1 MELTPPSHTEAATGA
16 QIVRGAQALA
26 ELPAIDAR
34 VARLARLAAD
44 ERLAAWLQLKL
55 GITGFAV
62 ASGQTAGI
70 AEPGWIDLSH
80 GFAHA
85 SIAIDLS
92 RHPALASVAVDSA
105 SPQAR
110 LSGAIRHA
118 DTDAANQGDLALR
131 NAVAAILLTPLT
143 DHLAEI
149 GLPDVRVNGLR
160 RCCAQDDPRAALSV
174 SFRLGERRIDCEL
187 GRLDDACVEA
197 IAACLARQRVPLARH
212 TSTIPVPGRLIVGA
226 KTYRIAALR
235 TLRPGDVLLR
245 AVEPSLAA
253 AFADTAPA
261 IELRALWGMPGAV
274 QLAAPVRLE
283 GKTLTL
289 QGTPSMS
296 HETEEHDDAAT
307 GGADEPIDIGELNLP
322 VKFELDTIP
331 MPVVQLSALR
341 PGYVVELPVP
351 IADAR
356 IRLTAYG
363 QIIGTGELVTV
374 GGQLGVRVLQ
384 MTHGHGSVQ

>member
-1 MELTPPSHTEAATGA
+1 MDNEPGMESKSPSSPTPATRA
-16 QIVRGAQALA
+16 PIVRGAQALA
-26 ELPAIDAR
+26 GLPAIDAR
-34 VARLARLAAD
+34 LARLARLAAD

-62 ASGQTAGI
+62 ATGGATGL

-92 RHPALASVAVDSA
+92 RYPALASVAVNNGSRDA
-105 SPQAR
+105 
-110 LSGAIRHA
+110 GAA
-118 DTDAANQGDLALR
+118 DAASQGDLALR

-143 DHLAEI
+143 NHLAEI
-149 GLPDVRVNGLR
+149 GVPDVRVNGLR
-160 RCCAQDDPRAALSV
+160 RGRAPDDPRVTLSV
-174 SFRLGERRIDCEL
+174 AFRFEERRIECEL

-197 IAACLARQRVPLARH
+197 IAGCLARQRVPLSRH

-226 KTYRIAALR
+226 KTFRIDALR

-245 AVEPSLAA
+245 TLEPSLVAS
-253 AFADTAPA
+253 FAAPA
-261 IELRALWGMPGAV
+261 EPIGLRALWGMPGAV

-289 QGTPSMS
+289 QGIPSMS
-296 HETEEHDDAAT
+296 HETEEHDDTAA
-307 GGADEPIDIGELNLP
+307 GADEPIDIGELNLP

-363 QIIGTGELVTV
+363 QTIGTGELVTV

>member
-1 MELTPPSHTEAATGA
+1 MELTSSSSSEAAPRA
-16 QIVRGAQALA
+16 PIVRGAQALA
-26 ELPAIDAR
+26 GLPAIDAR
-34 VARLARLAAD
+34 LARLARLAAD

-62 ASGQTAGI
+62 ASGQAAGL

-92 RHPALASVAVDSA
+92 RHPALASVAVNSA
-105 SPQAR
+105 RPDAG
-110 LSGAIRHA
+110 LSRAIRHA
-118 DTDAANQGDLALR
+118 DDAEAESQGDLALR

-160 RCCAQDDPRAALSV
+160 RGRAPEDPRAALSV
-174 SFRLGERRIDCEL
+174 AFRLGERRIECEL

-197 IAACLARQRVPLARH
+197 IAGCLARQRVPLARH

-235 TLRPGDVLLR
+235 TLRPGDILLR
-245 AVEPSLAA
+245 TVEPSLAA
-253 AFADTAPA
+253 SFADPA
-261 IELRALWGMPGAV
+261 RPIELRALWGMPGAV
-274 QLAAPVRLE
+274 QLAAPVHLE

-307 GGADEPIDIGELNLP
+307 EADEPIDIGELNLP